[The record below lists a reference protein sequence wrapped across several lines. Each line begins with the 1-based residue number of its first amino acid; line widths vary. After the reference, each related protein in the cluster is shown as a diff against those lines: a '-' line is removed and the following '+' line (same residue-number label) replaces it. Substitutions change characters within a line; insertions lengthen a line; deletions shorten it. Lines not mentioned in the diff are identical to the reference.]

1 MIASIFLGPTMSY
14 GEARQLLPDAVFHPP
29 AAQGDLLAAVDQDGA
44 DVIGLIDGTFHLNLS
59 VWHNEV
65 CYLLS
70 RGITVY
76 GASSMGALRGTETD
90 RFGMVGIGTIY
101 EWYRDGVITGDD
113 EVALIHGDQSSGFRP
128 MSHPLVN
135 IRASVAQAVAKGSIS
150 KPFAEQ
156 LVEFARSLYY
166 PERQV
171 PGILQ
176 LCRNAGFPEHELCAA
191 ERALTEDYVDL
202 KRSDARVLL
211 MEIRRVLD
219 GTVDRPPPVAFEFS
233 RSGVFETLYNL
244 DRQVLVGDITVT
256 LQDIAEHVA
265 LHHPAAG
272 ELRRAALHREVAIFF
287 ALLLGL
293 RVTQDDIASE
303 RTAFLEGRTLT
314 TPDDVHD
321 WLRRNAISEADL
333 GVYLAEEALCRRL
346 RHWVQTS
353 RSFDRGAKALLDE
366 LRARGDF
373 PDWATQAAESTAIIR
388 AYQGQPEYQRI
399 EQEDPARL
407 AEQHAAH
414 TGLQIIGDA
423 RVWAE
428 DAGFDGVTGLIEA
441 LRRAVIFDDVSAR
454 ITRELMALGRIID
467 KAEDANCQDP
477 LNSPRSM
484 FPKEA
489 SNIQATGAA
498 AVPDRS
504 GTSAGSAD
512 RKPPHIG

>member
-14 GEARQLLPDAVFHPP
+14 DEARQLLPDAVFHPP
-29 AAQGDLLAAVDQDGA
+29 AAQGDLLAAVDQDRA
-44 DVIGLIDGTFHLNLS
+44 EIVGLIDGTFHLNLS

-76 GASSMGALRGTETD
+76 GASSMGALRAAETN

-101 EWYRDGVITGDD
+101 EWYRDGVITADD

-135 IRASVAQAVAKGSIS
+135 IRASVAQAVAQGNMS
-150 KPFAEQ
+150 KLFAEK
-156 LVEFARSLYY
+156 LVELARSLYY

-176 LCRNAGFPEHELCAA
+176 LCRDGGFPEHELCAA
-191 ERALTEDYVDL
+191 ERALTDDYVDL
-202 KRSDARVLL
+202 KRADARTLL
-211 MEIRRVLD
+211 IEISRILG
-219 GTVDRPPPVAFEFS
+219 GTADRPPPVAFEFS

-244 DRQVLVGDITVT
+244 DRQVTVGDTTVT

-265 LHHPAAG
+265 LYHPAAG
-272 ELRRAALHREVAIFF
+272 ELRRAALHRDLAVFF
-287 ALLLGL
+287 GLLLGL

-303 RTAFLEGRTLT
+303 RTAFLEGLRLT
-314 TPDDVHD
+314 TTDDIHD

-333 GVYLAEEALCRRL
+333 GGYLAEEALCRRL
-346 RHWVQTS
+346 RHWVQSS
-353 RSFDRGAKALLDE
+353 RSFDRGAKAVLDE

-373 PDWATQAAESTAIIR
+373 PTWAEQAAEATTVTC
-388 AYQGQPEYQRI
+388 AYQGQSEYQRVD
-399 EQEDPARL
+399 QEDPARL

-414 TGLQIIGDA
+414 TGLRITGDA
-423 RVWAE
+423 RAWAE

-441 LRRAVIFDDVSAR
+441 LRRAAIFDDVRAR
-454 ITRELMALGRIID
+454 ITHELAALEYIID
-467 KAEDANCQDP
+467 KTEEENRGE
-477 LNSPRSM
+477 LSISPC
-484 FPKEA
+484 PVIAQE
-489 SNIQATGAA
+489 
-498 AVPDRS
+498 PD
-504 GTSAGSAD
+504 T
-512 RKPPHIG
+512 I